1 MDRVIS
7 IDSMSKSMSQ
17 SASQSI
23 SNMNREV
30 RKKINLPRLVGAA
43 LVAILVAALGLQLAW
58 WGWHFF
64 LPPTSGAILTSST
77 SAPFEDITL
86 ARRLFGGGELTPAA
100 EANASDIR
108 LKGVFAV
115 DGVTLSAAVVNWS
128 GKDQAVRMGQEL
140 MKGATLAEVH
150 ANYIIVTRNG
160 GREKIELDKFRV
172 ATANS
177 VTRSA
182 TQPGTGFRLN
192 VTAAGG
198 GYSLSRQELNGVL
211 QDPRQ
216 MEFLGQIGVAPGGGV
231 RIDGASANTLAGKLG
246 LQSGDIISAVNGQPV
261 NSAGDLA
268 RLYSQFNTLSAVRVE
283 VKRAGAPTVLN
294 YAIQN

>member
-1 MDRVIS
+1 MDKVIS
-7 IDSMSKSMSQ
+7 AIPFPTMT
-17 SASQSI
+17 AS
-23 SNMNREV
+23 V
-30 RKKINLPRLVGAA
+30 RKKINLPQFVGTT
-43 LVAILVAALGLQLAW
+43 LTIILIVALGLQLAW
-58 WGWHFF
+58 WGWHFL
-64 LPPTSGAILTSST
+64 LPAPITAAANPSTGAGLD
-77 SAPFEDITL
+77 DIAL
-86 ARRLFGGGELTPAA
+86 ARKLFGGGDAEPAA
-100 EANASDIR
+100 EASASDIR

-150 ANYIIVTRNG
+150 ADYIVVARNG
-160 GREKIELDKFRV
+160 GRERIELDKFRV
-172 ATANS
+172 A
-177 VTRSA
+177 A
-182 TQPGTGFRLN
+182 TTPNAQSRNPNAGFRLN

-198 GYSLSRQELNGVL
+198 GYSLSRQELNTVL

-231 RIDGASANTLAGKLG
+231 RVDGAGANTLAGKLG
-246 LQSGDIISAVNGQPV
+246 LQSGDVISAVNGQPV

-294 YAIQN
+294 YTIQN

>member
-1 MDRVIS
+1 MDKVIS
-7 IDSMSKSMSQ
+7 AIPLQKMT
-17 SASQSI
+17 AS
-23 SNMNREV
+23 V
-30 RKKINLPRLVGAA
+30 RKKINLPQFVGVA
-43 LVAILVAALGLQLAW
+43 LTTILVVALGLQLAW
-58 WGWHFF
+58 WGWHFL
-64 LPPTSGAILTSST
+64 LPAPTIIASNPSTGAASD
-77 SAPFEDITL
+77 DISL
-86 ARRLFGGGELTPAA
+86 ARRLFGGGDGAPA
-100 EANASDIR
+100 EASASDIR

-115 DGVTLSAAVVNWS
+115 DGVTLSAAVVNWT

-150 ANYIIVTRNG
+150 ADHIIVARNG
-160 GREKIELDKFRV
+160 GRERIELDKFRV
-172 ATANS
+172 A
-177 VTRSA
+177 A
-182 TQPGTGFRLN
+182 TTPNAQSRNPNAGFRLN

-231 RIDGASANTLAGKLG
+231 RVDGAGANTLAGKLG
-246 LQSGDIISAVNGQPV
+246 LQSGDVISAVNGQPV

-294 YAIQN
+294 YTIQN

>member
-1 MDRVIS
+1 MDKVIS
-7 IDSMSKSMSQ
+7 VIPLQK
-17 SASQSI
+17 
-23 SNMNREV
+23 MNARV
-30 RKKINLPRLVGAA
+30 RKKINLPQFVGVA
-43 LVAILVAALGLQLAW
+43 LTTILVVALGLQLAW
-58 WGWHFF
+58 WGWHFL
-64 LPPTSGAILTSST
+64 LPAPTIIASNPSTGAASD
-77 SAPFEDITL
+77 DISL
-86 ARRLFGGGELTPAA
+86 ARRLFGGGDGAPA
-100 EANASDIR
+100 EASASDIR

-150 ANYIIVTRNG
+150 ADHIIVARNG
-160 GREKIELDKFRV
+160 GRERIELDKFRV
-172 ATANS
+172 A
-177 VTRSA
+177 A
-182 TQPGTGFRLN
+182 TTPNAQSRNPNAGFRLN

-231 RIDGASANTLAGKLG
+231 RVDGAGANTLAGKLG
-246 LQSGDIISAVNGQPV
+246 LQTGDVISAVNGQPV

-294 YAIQN
+294 YTIQN

>member
-1 MDRVIS
+1 M
-7 IDSMSKSMSQ
+7 
-17 SASQSI
+17 
-23 SNMNREV
+23 
-30 RKKINLPRLVGAA
+30 RKKINLPQFVGVS
-43 LVAILVAALGLQLAW
+43 LTTILVVALGLQLAW
-58 WGWHFF
+58 WGWHFL
-64 LPPTSGAILTSST
+64 LPASASIAANTNVGAGLDDLS
-77 SAPFEDITL
+77 L
-86 ARRLFGGGELTPAA
+86 ARRLFGGGDGAV
-100 EANASDIR
+100 EASASDIR

-150 ANYIIVTRNG
+150 ADHIIVARNG
-160 GREKIELDKFRV
+160 GRERIELDKFRV
-172 ATANS
+172 AASTPNAQSRNPN
-177 VTRSA
+177 A
-182 TQPGTGFRLN
+182 GFRLN

-198 GYSLSRQELNGVL
+198 GYSLSRQELNTVL

-231 RIDGASANTLAGKLG
+231 RVDGAGTNTLAGKLG
-246 LQSGDIISAVNGQPV
+246 LQTGDVISAVNGQPV

-283 VKRAGAPTVLN
+283 VKRAGSPTILN
-294 YAIQN
+294 YTIQN

>member
-1 MDRVIS
+1 MTTSVRTK
-7 IDSMSKSMSQ
+7 ID
-17 SASQSI
+17 
-23 SNMNREV
+23 
-30 RKKINLPRLVGAA
+30 LPQFFAVALTALLV
-43 LVAILVAALGLQLAW
+43 VALGLQLAW
-58 WGWHFF
+58 WGWHFL
-64 LPPTSGAILTSST
+64 LPAPTRAAASPSTGAALDDT
-77 SAPFEDITL
+77 AL
-86 ARRLFGGGELTPAA
+86 ARRLFGGGDSPPA
-100 EANASDIR
+100 EASASDIR

-115 DGVTLSAAVVNWS
+115 DGATLSAAVVNWS

-150 ANYIIVTRNG
+150 TDYIVVARNG
-160 GREKIELDKFRV
+160 GRERIELDKFRV
-172 ATANS
+172 ATATASNTQS
-177 VTRSA
+177 RNPSA
-182 TQPGTGFRLN
+182 GFRLN

-198 GYSLSRQELNGVL
+198 GYGLSRQELNTVL

-231 RIDGASANTLAGKLG
+231 RVDGAGANTLAGKLG
-246 LQSGDIISAVNGQPV
+246 LQTGDVISAVNGQPV

-294 YAIQN
+294 YTIQN

>member
-1 MDRVIS
+1 MDKVIS
-7 IDSMSKSMSQ
+7 AIPFPTMT
-17 SASQSI
+17 AI
-23 SNMNREV
+23 V
-30 RKKINLPRLVGAA
+30 RKKINLPQFVGTT
-43 LVAILVAALGLQLAW
+43 LTIISVVALGLQLAW
-58 WGWHFF
+58 WGWHFL
-64 LPPTSGAILTSST
+64 LPAPTSIASNPSTGAGLD
-77 SAPFEDITL
+77 DIAL
-86 ARRLFGGGELTPAA
+86 ARKLFGGGDAEPAA
-100 EANASDIR
+100 EASASDIR

-150 ANYIIVTRNG
+150 ADYIVVARNG
-160 GREKIELDKFRV
+160 GRERIELDKFRV
-172 ATANS
+172 ATATTPNAQS
-177 VTRSA
+177 RNPNA
-182 TQPGTGFRLN
+182 GFRLN

-198 GYSLSRQELNGVL
+198 GYSLSRQELNNVL

-231 RIDGASANTLAGKLG
+231 RVDGASANTLAGKLG
-246 LQSGDIISAVNGQPV
+246 LQTGDVISAVNGQPV

-283 VKRAGAPTVLN
+283 VKRAGSPTILN
-294 YAIQN
+294 YTIQN

>member
-1 MDRVIS
+1 MDKVIS
-7 IDSMSKSMSQ
+7 AIPLQKMT
-17 SASQSI
+17 AS
-23 SNMNREV
+23 V
-30 RKKINLPRLVGAA
+30 RKKINLPQFVGVA
-43 LVAILVAALGLQLAW
+43 LTTILVVALGLQLAW
-58 WGWHFF
+58 WGWHFL
-64 LPPTSGAILTSST
+64 LPAPTIIASNPSTGAASD
-77 SAPFEDITL
+77 DISL
-86 ARRLFGGGELTPAA
+86 ARRLFGGGDGAPA
-100 EANASDIR
+100 EASASDIR

-115 DGVTLSAAVVNWS
+115 DGVTLSAAVVNWT

-150 ANYIIVTRNG
+150 ADHIIVARNG
-160 GREKIELDKFRV
+160 GRERIELDKFRV
-172 ATANS
+172 A
-177 VTRSA
+177 A
-182 TQPGTGFRLN
+182 TTPNAQSRNPNAGFRLN

-231 RIDGASANTLAGKLG
+231 RVDGAGANTLAGKLG
-246 LQSGDIISAVNGQPV
+246 LQTGDVISAVNGQPV

-294 YAIQN
+294 YTIQN

>member
-1 MDRVIS
+1 MDKVIS
-7 IDSMSKSMSQ
+7 AIPLTKMT
-17 SASQSI
+17 A
-23 SNMNREV
+23 RV
-30 RKKINLPRLVGAA
+30 RKKINLPQFVGTA
-43 LVAILVAALGLQLAW
+43 LTIILIVALGLQLAW
-58 WGWHFF
+58 WGWHFL
-64 LPPTSGAILTSST
+64 LPASTSVASNPSSGA
-77 SAPFEDITL
+77 AFDDITL
-86 ARRLFGGGELTPAA
+86 ARRLFGGGDGAPA
-100 EANASDIR
+100 EASASDIR

-128 GKDQAVRMGQEL
+128 GKDQAVGIDQEL

-150 ANYIIVTRNG
+150 ADHIIVARNG
-160 GREKIELDKFRV
+160 GRERIELDKFRV
-172 ATANS
+172 ATATPNAQS
-177 VTRSA
+177 RNPNA
-182 TQPGTGFRLN
+182 GFRLN

-198 GYSLSRQELNGVL
+198 GYSLSRQELNTVL

-231 RIDGASANTLAGKLG
+231 RVDGAGANTLAGKLG
-246 LQSGDIISAVNGQPV
+246 LQTGDVISAVNGQPV

>member
-1 MDRVIS
+1 MDKVILRTPRL
-7 IDSMSKSMSQ
+7 IDSSM
-17 SASQSI
+17 
-23 SNMNREV
+23 
-30 RKKINLPRLVGAA
+30 RKNINFPQFVGTA
-43 LVAILVAALGLQLAW
+43 LTAILVVALGLQLAW
-58 WGWHFF
+58 WGWHFL
-64 LPPTSGAILTSST
+64 LPAPTTAASNPGAGAATVD
-77 SAPFEDITL
+77 AAL
-86 ARRLFGGGELTPAA
+86 ARKLFGGGDAEPTA
-100 EANASDIR
+100 EASASDIR

-150 ANYIIVTRNG
+150 ADYIVVARNG
-160 GREKIELDKFRV
+160 GRERIELDKFRV
-172 ATANS
+172 TTATAPNAQS
-177 VTRSA
+177 RNPNAS
-182 TQPGTGFRLN
+182 FRLN

-198 GYSLSRQELNGVL
+198 GYSLSRQELNNVL

-231 RIDGASANTLAGKLG
+231 RVDGAGANTLAGKLG
-246 LQSGDIISAVNGQPV
+246 LQSGDVISAVNGQPV

-283 VKRAGAPTVLN
+283 VKRAGSPTVLN
-294 YAIQN
+294 YTIQN

>member
-1 MDRVIS
+1 MDKVIS
-7 IDSMSKSMSQ
+7 AIPFPKIT
-17 SASQSI
+17 A
-23 SNMNREV
+23 RV
-30 RKKINLPRLVGAA
+30 RKKINLPQLVGTM
-43 LVAILVAALGLQLAW
+43 LTIILIVALGLQLAW
-58 WGWHFF
+58 WGWHFL
-64 LPPTSGAILTSST
+64 LPAPTSVAANTSTGAGLD
-77 SAPFEDITL
+77 DITL
-86 ARRLFGGGELTPAA
+86 ARRLFGGGDGAPA
-100 EANASDIR
+100 EASASDIR

-150 ANYIIVTRNG
+150 ADHIIVARNG
-160 GREKIELDKFRV
+160 GRERIELDKFRV
-172 ATANS
+172 ATATTPNAQS
-177 VTRSA
+177 RNPNA
-182 TQPGTGFRLN
+182 GFRLN

-198 GYSLSRQELNGVL
+198 GYSLSRQELNNVL

-231 RIDGASANTLAGKLG
+231 RVDGAGANTLAGKLG
-246 LQSGDIISAVNGQPV
+246 LQSGDVISAVNGQPV

-283 VKRAGAPTVLN
+283 VKRAGSPTVLN
-294 YAIQN
+294 YTIQN

>member
-1 MDRVIS
+1 MDKVIS
-7 IDSMSKSMSQ
+7 VIPLQKMT
-17 SASQSI
+17 AS
-23 SNMNREV
+23 V
-30 RKKINLPRLVGAA
+30 RKKINLPQFVGVA
-43 LVAILVAALGLQLAW
+43 LTTILVVALGLQLAW
-58 WGWHFF
+58 WGWHFL
-64 LPPTSGAILTSST
+64 LPAPTIIASNPSTGAASD
-77 SAPFEDITL
+77 DISL
-86 ARRLFGGGELTPAA
+86 ARRLFGGGDGAPA
-100 EANASDIR
+100 EASASDIR

-150 ANYIIVTRNG
+150 ADHIIVARNG
-160 GREKIELDKFRV
+160 GRERIELDKFRV
-172 ATANS
+172 A
-177 VTRSA
+177 A
-182 TQPGTGFRLN
+182 TTPNAQSRNPNAGFRLN

-231 RIDGASANTLAGKLG
+231 RVDGAGANTLAGKLG
-246 LQSGDIISAVNGQPV
+246 LQTGDVISAVNGQPV

-294 YAIQN
+294 YTIQN

>member
-1 MDRVIS
+1 MDKVIS
-7 IDSMSKSMSQ
+7 T
-17 SASQSI
+17 I
-23 SNMNREV
+23 SFPKMAVDV
-30 RKKINLPRLVGAA
+30 RKKINLPQLVGTT
-43 LVAILVAALGLQLAW
+43 LTVILIVALGLQLAW
-58 WGWHFF
+58 WGWHFL
-64 LPPTSGAILTSST
+64 LPAPTSITSNPNT
-77 SAPFEDITL
+77 DAGLDDITL
-86 ARRLFGGGELTPAA
+86 ARRLFGGGDGAPV
-100 EANASDIR
+100 EASASDIR

-115 DGVTLSAAVVNWS
+115 DGVTLSAAVVNWT

-150 ANYIIVTRNG
+150 ADYIIVARNG
-160 GREKIELDKFRV
+160 GRERIELDKFRV
-172 ATANS
+172 VATTTPNAQSRNPN
-177 VTRSA
+177 A
-182 TQPGTGFRLN
+182 GFRLN

-231 RIDGASANTLAGKLG
+231 RIDGAGANTLAGKLG
-246 LQSGDIISAVNGQPV
+246 LQSGDVISAVNGQPV

-294 YAIQN
+294 YTIQN

>member
-7 IDSMSKSMSQ
+7 ALPFPKMTES
-17 SASQSI
+17 
-23 SNMNREV
+23 V
-30 RKKINLPRLVGAA
+30 RKKINLPQFVGTT
-43 LVAILVAALGLQLAW
+43 LTIMLIVALGLQVAW
-58 WGWHFF
+58 WGWHFL
-64 LPPTSGAILTSST
+64 LPAPTIAASST
-77 SAPFEDITL
+77 NTGAGLDDIAL
-86 ARRLFGGGELTPAA
+86 ARKLFGDGDAEPAA
-100 EANASDIR
+100 EASASDIR

-150 ANYIIVTRNG
+150 ADYIVVARNG
-160 GREKIELDKFRV
+160 GRERIELDKFRV
-172 ATANS
+172 ATATPNAPS
-177 VTRSA
+177 RNPNA
-182 TQPGTGFRLN
+182 GFRLN

-198 GYSLSRQELNGVL
+198 GYSLSRQELNNVL

-231 RIDGASANTLAGKLG
+231 RVDGAGANTLAGKLG
-246 LQSGDIISAVNGQPV
+246 LQTGDVISAVNGQPV

-283 VKRAGAPTVLN
+283 VKRAGSPTILN
-294 YAIQN
+294 YTIQN

>member
-1 MDRVIS
+1 MDKVV
-7 IDSMSKSMSQ
+7 
-17 SASQSI
+17 SAI
-23 SNMNREV
+23 PLLKMNARV
-30 RKKINLPRLVGAA
+30 RKKIDLPQFVGTT
-43 LVAILVAALGLQLAW
+43 LTIILVVALGLQLAW
-58 WGWHFF
+58 WGWHFL
-64 LPPTSGAILTSST
+64 LPAPTTVATNSST
-77 SAPFEDITL
+77 GAGPDDLAL
-86 ARRLFGGGELTPAA
+86 ARKLFGGGDAEPAL
-100 EANASDIR
+100 EPSASDIR

-150 ANYIIVTRNG
+150 ADYIVVARNG
-160 GREKIELDKFRV
+160 GRERIELDKFRI
-172 ATANS
+172 AASTPTAPSRN
-177 VTRSA
+177 A
-182 TQPGTGFRLN
+182 NAGFRLN

-198 GYSLSRQELNGVL
+198 GYTLSRQELSNVL

-231 RIDGASANTLAGKLG
+231 RVDGAGANTLAGKLG
-246 LQSGDIISAVNGQPV
+246 LQTGDVISAVNGQPV

-283 VKRAGAPTVLN
+283 VKRAGSPTILN
-294 YAIQN
+294 YTIQN

>member
-1 MDRVIS
+1 MDKVIS
-7 IDSMSKSMSQ
+7 VIPLQK
-17 SASQSI
+17 
-23 SNMNREV
+23 MNARV
-30 RKKINLPRLVGAA
+30 RKKINLPQFVGVA
-43 LVAILVAALGLQLAW
+43 LTTILVVALGLQLAW
-58 WGWHFF
+58 WGWHFL
-64 LPPTSGAILTSST
+64 LPAPTIIASNPSTGAASD
-77 SAPFEDITL
+77 DISL
-86 ARRLFGGGELTPAA
+86 ARRLFGGGDGAPA
-100 EANASDIR
+100 EASASDIR

-115 DGVTLSAAVVNWS
+115 DGVTLSAAVVNWT

-150 ANYIIVTRNG
+150 ADHIIVARNG
-160 GREKIELDKFRV
+160 GRERIELDKFRV
-172 ATANS
+172 A
-177 VTRSA
+177 A
-182 TQPGTGFRLN
+182 TTPNAQSRNPNAGFRLN

-231 RIDGASANTLAGKLG
+231 RVDGAGANTLAGKLG
-246 LQSGDIISAVNGQPV
+246 LQSGDVISAVNGQPV

-294 YAIQN
+294 YTIQN

>member
-1 MDRVIS
+1 MDSVIS
-7 IDSMSKSMSQ
+7 TDSLSQSMSK
-17 SASQSI
+17 
-23 SNMNREV
+23 MNRGV
-30 RKKINLPRLVGAA
+30 RKKINLPQLIGAA
-43 LVAILVAALGLQLAW
+43 LTAILVAALGLQVAW
-58 WGWHFF
+58 WGWHFL
-64 LPPTSGAILTSST
+64 LPPTSSIASNPSTGAAS
-77 SAPFEDITL
+77 EDISL
-86 ARRLFGGGELTPAA
+86 ARRLFGGSDAAPTA
-100 EANASDIR
+100 EANSSDIR

-115 DGVTLSAAVVNWS
+115 DGVTLSAAVANWS

-150 ANYIIVTRNG
+150 ADYIIVARNG
-160 GREKIELDKFRV
+160 GRERIELDKFRV

-177 VTRSA
+177 ATRSA

-231 RIDGASANTLAGKLG
+231 RIDGAGGNTLAGKLG

-283 VKRAGAPTVLN
+283 VKRAGSPTVLN

>member
-1 MDRVIS
+1 MDKVIS
-7 IDSMSKSMSQ
+7 VIPFPKMT
-17 SASQSI
+17 A
-23 SNMNREV
+23 RV
-30 RKKINLPRLVGAA
+30 RKKINLPQLVGTT
-43 LVAILVAALGLQLAW
+43 LTIILIVALGLQIAW
-58 WGWHFF
+58 WGWHFL
-64 LPPTSGAILTSST
+64 LPAPTSIAANTNTGGGLD
-77 SAPFEDITL
+77 DIAL
-86 ARRLFGGGELTPAA
+86 ARRLFGGGDGAPA
-100 EANASDIR
+100 EASASDIR

-115 DGVTLSAAVVNWS
+115 DGVTLSAAVVNWT

-150 ANYIIVTRNG
+150 ADHIIVSRNG
-160 GREKIELDKFRV
+160 GRERIELDKFRV
-172 ATANS
+172 ATA
-177 VTRSA
+177 A
-182 TQPGTGFRLN
+182 TPNAQSRNPNAGFRLN

-231 RIDGASANTLAGKLG
+231 RVDGAGANTLAGKLG
-246 LQSGDIISAVNGQPV
+246 LQSGDVISAVNGQPV

>member
-1 MDRVIS
+1 MDKVIS
-7 IDSMSKSMSQ
+7 AIPFPKMT
-17 SASQSI
+17 AS
-23 SNMNREV
+23 V
-30 RKKINLPRLVGAA
+30 RKKINLPQFVGTT
-43 LVAILVAALGLQLAW
+43 LTIILIVALGLQLAW
-58 WGWHFF
+58 WGWHFL
-64 LPPTSGAILTSST
+64 LPVPTTAASNPSTGAGLD
-77 SAPFEDITL
+77 DIAL
-86 ARRLFGGGELTPAA
+86 ARKLFGGGDAEPAA
-100 EANASDIR
+100 EASASDIR

-115 DGVTLSAAVVNWS
+115 DGVTLSAAVVNWT

-150 ANYIIVTRNG
+150 ADHIIVARNG
-160 GREKIELDKFRV
+160 GRERIELDKFRV
-172 ATANS
+172 AATAPNAQS
-177 VTRSA
+177 RNPSA
-182 TQPGTGFRLN
+182 GFRLN

-231 RIDGASANTLAGKLG
+231 RVDGAGANTLAGKLG
-246 LQSGDIISAVNGQPV
+246 LQSGDVISAVNGQPV

-294 YAIQN
+294 YTIQN

>member
-1 MDRVIS
+1 MDKVIS
-7 IDSMSKSMSQ
+7 ILPFPKMT
-17 SASQSI
+17 AS
-23 SNMNREV
+23 V
-30 RKKINLPRLVGAA
+30 RKKINLPQFVGTA
-43 LVAILVAALGLQLAW
+43 LSIVLIIALGLQLAW
-58 WGWHFF
+58 WGWHFL
-64 LPPTSGAILTSST
+64 LPTPTSVASNSGTGAASN
-77 SAPFEDITL
+77 DMTL
-86 ARRLFGGGELTPAA
+86 ARKLFGGGDAEPTA
-100 EANASDIR
+100 EASASDIR

-150 ANYIIVTRNG
+150 ADYIVVARNG
-160 GREKIELDKFRV
+160 GRERIELDKFRV
-172 ATANS
+172 ATA
-177 VTRSA
+177 SA
-182 TQPGTGFRLN
+182 PNAQSRNPNAGFRLS

-198 GYSLSRQELNGVL
+198 GYSLSRQELNNVL

-231 RIDGASANTLAGKLG
+231 RVDGAGANTLAGKLG
-246 LQSGDIISAVNGQPV
+246 LQSGDVISAVNGQPV

-283 VKRAGAPTVLN
+283 VKRAGSPTVLN
-294 YAIQN
+294 YTIQN